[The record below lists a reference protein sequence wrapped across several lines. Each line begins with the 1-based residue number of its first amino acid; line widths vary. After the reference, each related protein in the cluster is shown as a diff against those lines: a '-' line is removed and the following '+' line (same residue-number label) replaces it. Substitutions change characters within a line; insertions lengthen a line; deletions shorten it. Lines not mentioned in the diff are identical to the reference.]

1 MLQFTPPGLYDAS
14 ITLLRAI
21 GDTYAHHKGQRIPV
35 IAYRSET
42 RGPNTKKRAS
52 ATIQPFIEMAL
63 YKPDDIPPAFRRW
76 YLSSPFAVAIPE
88 AVWRICPAHL
98 LDFAEDGSTI
108 VLKERWD
115 GPAIRP
121 PSLPL

>member
-1 MLQFTPPGLYDAS
+1 MYPFTPPGLYDVS
-14 ITLLRAI
+14 IALLQAI
-21 GDTYAHHKGQRIPV
+21 ADTYERHEGKIIPV
-35 IAYRSET
+35 IAYRRET
-42 RGPNTKKRAS
+42 FEQDSKKRVS
-52 ATIQPFIEMAL
+52 EKTGPFIELAV
-63 YKPDDIPPAFRRW
+63 YPPGDVPPPLRRW
-76 YLSSPFAVAIPE
+76 YRDCPFVVAIPE